1 MAAALPM
8 RLGSSSARRC
18 VLNANDGTHLSS
30 TYSKSGSCMGMAERC
45 YIMLLVKENGVKPE
59 WTLADEG
66 RKQAEKAG

>member
-1 MAAALPM
+1 
-8 RLGSSSARRC
+8 
-18 VLNANDGTHLSS
+18 
-30 TYSKSGSCMGMAERC
+30 MGMAERC